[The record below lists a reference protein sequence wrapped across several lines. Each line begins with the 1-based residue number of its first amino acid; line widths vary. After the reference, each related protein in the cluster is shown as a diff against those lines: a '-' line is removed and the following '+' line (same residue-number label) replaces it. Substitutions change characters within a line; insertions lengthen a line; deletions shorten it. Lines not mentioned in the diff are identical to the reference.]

1 MRFKSRLYQQCDPV
15 EVNHLSQ
22 FRVFLCKME
31 VILLIKEM
39 RLGRCLSDPH
49 GATATYINANLK
61 MDPEKHDKN
70 QLEHEKKI
78 KRIKS
83 C

>member
-1 MRFKSRLYQQCDPV
+1 
-15 EVNHLSQ
+15 
-22 FRVFLCKME
+22 ME